1 MLLIGLIGME
11 LSMKECFHAIMDLTE
26 PKAKEVADW
35 IYKRVKESRSLPTRE
50 EAILKIKETISAS

>member
-1 MLLIGLIGME
+1 ME

-50 EAILKIKETISAS
+50 EAILKIKETIFAS